1 MASAYGVTPTS
12 LRTAAFG
19 VDIPDGATVDLQ
31 LDALIAKA
39 EQRVAVKIPSL
50 AARVESGEVAE
61 ATVQG
66 VIEDVVL
73 RVVKNPRSLR
83 TLGLDDFQATIDSSV
98 STGMLYLSGDE
109 IALLSPPV
117 RTRVGS
123 IGLVI
128 PGWRLPGA

>member
-1 MASAYGVTPTS
+1 MASAYGVTAAS

-19 VDIPDGATVDLQ
+19 VDIPEGAEVDLQ
-31 LDALIAKA
+31 LDALVLKA

-50 AARVESGEVAE
+50 AARVDGGEVE
-61 ATVQG
+61 IATVQG
-66 VIEDVVL
+66 VIEDMVL

-98 STGMLYLSGDE
+98 STGMLYLSADE

-117 RTRVGS
+117 RSRVGT

>member
-1 MASAYGVTPTS
+1 MASAYGVTPSS

-19 VDIPDGATVDLQ
+19 VDVPDGATVDLQ
-31 LDALIAKA
+31 LTALIDKA
-39 EQRVAVKIPSL
+39 ERRIADKIPSL
-50 AARVESGEVAE
+50 AARVASGDVQT

-66 VIEDVVL
+66 VIEDMVL

-98 STGMLYLSGDE
+98 STGMLYITDDE
-109 IALLSPPV
+109 IGLLSPRV
-117 RTRVGS
+117 RSRVGS

-128 PGWRLPGA
+128 PSWRLPGA